1 MGCWQTSLLP
11 SKNYCGQPRASQDLS
26 PWWNGKR
33 GSRLFIP
40 AARLSLA
47 IKFCVWKVF
56 FLPSILQKKKKKNC
70 GRERWGRECWAKIIF
85 CYYLF
90 NHLKEK
96 HQPSRFW
103 VDLLNINPFQHLRER
118 KRRKKAARTRSER
131 EKREEGRYLK
141 SRLRDGV
148 LTSLEFELLSDIYF
162 KFHLFTNRYTLL
174 KIRFICGP

>member
-56 FLPSILQKKKKKNC
+56 FFPVYLKKKKKG

-90 NHLKEK
+90 KHLKEK

-103 VDLLNINPFQHLRER
+103 ADLLNINPFQHPRER
-118 KRRKKAARTRSER
+118 KRRKTAARTGSTRK
-131 EKREEGRYLK
+131 KREEGGYLK

-162 KFHLFTNRYTLL
+162 KSSLYQQVHTF
-174 KIRFICGP
+174 KD